1 MAFGTS
7 IKLSNIRENWLFQ
20 FGFSNG
26 DAEAKGEGGFD
37 IIRASNGN
45 NNLLKGAISSSS
57 ARSIDVDDSSVFSVG
72 DFIKINDGS
81 NPEIIKITGITDSD
95 TITATRGQLG
105 TSATTHSDDAKLYWN
120 NFLGFAF
127 TDTTYEGTYYRGVIT
142 NKPSIRESL
151 DVLKGTTKTSN
162 VNITIPDFDYSGAK
176 ISKELFGGTH
186 VYVNQEVKVFCQVN
200 DDTPTQIGS
209 FRLVDISSNG
219 DSINLSLQNKTPWD
233 YITIPNEESYS
244 GVKVPVVYGDYTAN
258 ATNTF
263 MTGKTLYPAPK
274 TKLVGDD
281 VYYIAT
287 KQITGTNGLPHY
299 YDSNLDMFIRLN
311 DAGATETRDGVGD
324 RALGVKNI
332 FDRGT
337 YLFRPGGVSDF
348 SPTSSGTNTGS
359 PSSRDFSYTV
369 SSDNFANAIDGNVST
384 YTRIEQHITSQETM
398 GAGSALNTFDALHGE
413 FGFKMPPIQGIL
425 TEFKVFIKATLSMTA
440 GTNRDQTSGGNTQ
453 GNRLTVYETTFGSED
468 NKILEIHES
477 SPITPTLTDTTSGG
491 TGYSDYEEIDLLSR
505 YRDIEDSGRE
515 LASAVSDVN
524 QPVITLD
531 DTYNVAKG
539 TLILIDSEIMRI
551 EWSTLGIVSVTRGY
565 NSTTKATHSSGA
577 TVYVVGS
584 DGYVTPSKVSFRTV
598 ADLTNDDHTVTT
610 QTVSGALDVF
620 DIFVK
625 ISVASDY
632 TREPTASET
641 LVKDT
646 NRIYLGNNGL
656 KNSWADNAITL
667 ITDAHLD
674 MLIRYAG
681 LTKAD
686 GEAISSA
693 SSDVEGYSTLKDA
706 RDNDD
711 TWGVRYWCLETTELK
726 KVLEQ
731 MAFEGGF
738 WFRYKNNGSP
748 QYGFL
753 ADSPSTNYTL
763 SAYDIDNVS
772 MKLTPLSSVVTKRRI
787 GYHRHPATGN
797 HLGNDSDTPV
807 IVAEDTTNNYRK
819 TFNIKTAEN
828 IEEVNLDM
836 LISNI
841 GDTNI
846 GNDNPNDTFAS
857 YYGDINGR
865 VKLLVSCTI
874 VNPKFYD
881 LEVGNVV
888 VFDNNNMYPEVP
900 FGVNSASWNN
910 LKFVVTSVNRSL
922 GELKIQVR
930 EI

>member
-26 DAEAKGEGGFD
+26 DAEGKGEGGFD
-37 IIRASNGN
+37 IIRASSGN
-45 NNLLKGAISSSS
+45 NNLLQGAISSSS
-57 ARSIDVDDSSVFSVG
+57 ATSIDVDDTRVFSVG

-81 NPEIIKITGITDSD
+81 NPEIVKITNVSSTGSMDVI
-95 TITATRGQLG
+95 RGQLG

-127 TDTTYEGTYYRGVIT
+127 TDTTYEGTYYKGVIT

-162 VNITIPDFDYSGAK
+162 VSITIPDFDYSGAK

-186 VYVNQEVKVFCQVN
+186 VYINQEVKVFCQIN

-209 FRLVDISSNG
+209 FRLVDISSNS
-219 DSINLSLQNKTPWD
+219 DSLNLSLQNKTPWD
-233 YITIPNEESYS
+233 YISIPNEESDS
-244 GVKVPVVYGDYTAN
+244 GVKVPVVYGNYTAN

-263 MTGKTLYPAPK
+263 MTGKTLYPTPK

-287 KQITGTNGLPHY
+287 NQITGTNGLPHY

-311 DAGATETRDGVGD
+311 DAGATEDRDGVGN
-324 RALGVKNI
+324 RALGVKNT
-332 FDRGT
+332 FNRGT

-348 SPTSSGTNTGS
+348 SPNSSGTNTGT

-384 YTRIEQHITSQETM
+384 YTRIEQHITSQQNDTTY
-398 GAGSALNTFDALHGE
+398 GAGGVVDSFDGLHGE
-413 FGFKMPPIQGIL
+413 FGFKMPPIQGVL
-425 TEFKVFIKATLSMTA
+425 TEFKVFIKATLTMTA
-440 GTNRDQTSGGNTQ
+440 GTNKDTSPGGNTQ
-453 GNRLTVYETTFGSED
+453 GNRLTVYETTFGNED
-468 NKILEIHES
+468 NKILEIHEHD
-477 SPITPTLTDTTSGG
+477 PITSNVLSSTSGG
-491 TGYSDYEEIDLLSR
+491 TGYSDYKEIDLLSR
-505 YRDIEDSGRE
+505 YIGVEDSGRE

-524 QPVITLD
+524 EPVITLD
-531 DTYNVAKG
+531 GTYNVAKG

-551 EWSTLGIVSVTRGY
+551 EWSTLGVVSVTRGY
-565 NSTTKATHSSGA
+565 NSTTKATHDSGA
-577 TVYVVGS
+577 TVYVVGD
-584 DGYVTPSKVSFRTV
+584 DGYVAPSKVSFRTV
-598 ADLTNDDHTVTT
+598 ADLTNGFPSITT

-625 ISVASDY
+625 MSVASDY
-632 TREPTASET
+632 TREPTASEA

-646 NRIYLGNNGL
+646 NKIYLGNDGL
-656 KNSWADNAITL
+656 TKSWDTGAAITL

-693 SSDVEGYSTLKDA
+693 SSDVEGYSTLKNA

-711 TWGVRYWCLETTELK
+711 TWGVRYWCLETTPLK

-738 WFRYKNNGSP
+738 WFRYKNDGKP
-748 QYGFL
+748 QYGFIRNNTTTTDL
-753 ADSPSTNYTL
+753 TL
-763 SAYDIDNVS
+763 SDSSTVTCKFSKYDIDKVS

-846 GNDNPNDTFAS
+846 GNDDRNDTFAS
-857 YYGDINGR
+857 YYGDIN
-865 VKLLVSCTI
+865 
-874 VNPKFYD
+874 
-881 LEVGNVV
+881 
-888 VFDNNNMYPEVP
+888 
-900 FGVNSASWNN
+900 
-910 LKFVVTSVNRSL
+910 
-922 GELKIQVR
+922 
-930 EI
+930 